1 MKPISFRLGAIL
13 FIIGLFIFGYA
24 EVGGADWVFLAAE
37 SDGTLWWFDS
47 QGVTVHPNKVIRL
60 WVKKV
65 KDKEILEMIKS
76 EGKIKPFELEKKV
89 SERAY
94 ERSLMEIDCIKK
106 TFNNLQIFNYGS
118 EGVLKSAVAESN
130 IKSIPPESVV
140 ETIYKT
146 ICK

>member
-1 MKPISFRLGAIL
+1 MKSLLVKLAVIL
-13 FIIGLFIFGYA
+13 IGLIIFGYA
-24 EVGGADWVFLAAE
+24 EVCGADWVFLAAE
-37 SDGTLWWFDS
+37 SGSTFWWFDS
-47 QGVTVHPNKVIRL
+47 QGVTVHANKIISL

-65 KDKEILEMIKS
+65 KDEEILEIIKR
-76 EGKIKPFELEKKV
+76 EGKIKPSELEKMV

-106 TFNNLQIFNYGS
+106 TFNNLQIFDYDAK
-118 EGVLKSAVAESN
+118 GVLKSAVAESN

-146 ICK
+146 VCQ